1 MLREKTSNLEK
12 ENSIAKNE
20 VNDLTNLYEEQQRI
34 NSRLSEANKEFSQNE
49 NEFTRRINELYNK
62 LYEL

>member
-49 NEFTRRINELYNK
+49 NEFTRRINEL
-62 LYEL
+62 